1 MKCIFVNRGMDH
13 PYPLQDQRYLLQDLW
28 VSQGHQLHGI
38 HLMMVSQLIILYYRL
53 VTLHI
58 IYSSSSFCQFL
69 NFSLKFMKCVQT
81 VWGYLIGQKRHLH
94 LLIDQNLL
102 AKSWA
107 GPDSRTDGTQPRP
120 SSASKTMGRDYP
132 RPWLSGS
139 KPMKS
144 VGAGDWDNMRPPART
159 GMYTETLLKQGNS
172 S

>member
-1 MKCIFVNRGMDH
+1 
-13 PYPLQDQRYLLQDLW
+13 
-28 VSQGHQLHGI
+28 
-38 HLMMVSQLIILYYRL
+38 MV
-53 VTLHI
+53 
-58 IYSSSSFCQFL
+58 
-69 NFSLKFMKCVQT
+69 K
-81 VWGYLIGQKRHLH
+81 KRHLH
-94 LLIDQNLL
+94 LLIDRNLL

-107 GPDSRTDGTQPRP
+107 GPDSRTDGTRPRP

-144 VGAGDWDNMRPPART
+144 VGAGDRDNMRPPART